1 MAAEPNLYWNLR
13 RYRSRNYSKARDLT
27 QFCLSND
34 FKPHSQKGGGERFRI
49 LISTCDDLPMSAES
63 QLRQLQMQDDASLR
77 ADVRALGELLGQSLI
92 RQEGKALFD
101 LVERVRAAVR
111 SGSAEAEL
119 KSVNVEQ
126 AEQLVRAFSTYFHL
140 ANVAEQVH
148 RSRVL
153 AKEREESGSWIAQAI
168 GKIEKARES
177 GYEFTVDDLKNWLD
191 GFSVRPVFTAH
202 PTEASR
208 RSVLNKLALISDLLE
223 TANSK
228 RKESRLSEAID
239 LLWQTDELRVERPLV
254 IDEAVNA
261 LYYLD
266 DLFRFTIPEV
276 LEEFANEIS
285 KLGVEIPPNA
295 KPLSFGTWI
304 GGDRDGNPNVTPD
317 VTRETIVVQVGHAIR
332 VITEAMSKLRQ
343 SLSVSTRI
351 IEVSDE
357 LRESVEKDLA
367 NIPEF
372 EPRYRRLNAR
382 EPYRLKTTA
391 IVHKL
396 ELTRK
401 RHAAGAPHVPGRD
414 YDNTQE
420 LLDDLYVMRDSLLRN
435 RGELIAHGELE
446 RVIRVVNAF
455 GLIHATMDV
464 REHSQMHH
472 AAISNFG
479 IDSNY
484 PNLSPEQRFDIL
496 ISELSTSAL
505 RAPKGLDT
513 QSAKTL
519 DTFKAIHELITQFG
533 PEVIETYI
541 ISMTKSPADVIAAV
555 VLAKEAGL
563 IDIQNNVA
571 KIGFVPLLET
581 VAELRAADS
590 ILDKLLSNPIY
601 RKLISLR
608 DDVQEV
614 MLGYSDSNKDAGI
627 ATSQWEIHQAQRRLR
642 DTAMKY
648 GVKLRLFHGRG
659 GSVGRGGGPTYDAL
673 IALPWGSLDG
683 QIKMTEQ
690 GEVISDK
697 YSIPMLARE
706 NVELTLAAALEATV
720 LNRGPRQPKEALTKW
735 NDCMETIS
743 ENAFQ
748 RYRGL
753 VTHPDLPSYFYAST
767 PVEQLGDMFLGS
779 RPSRRQGANDGI
791 ENLRAIPWVFG
802 WTQSRQ
808 IVPGWYGVGSGL
820 KAARESG
827 KASVLKEM
835 LSDWHFFKTF
845 ISNVEMTMAKTDMKM
860 AEHYVKTLVPVELH
874 HFFHDIKAEFELTS
888 REINELRGNDNLLGD
903 QPLLARTLQIRDQYL
918 APLHMMQVNLLER
931 VRQAG
936 ESSDPSL
943 RRALLLTI
951 NGVALGLRNTG

>member
-1 MAAEPNLYWNLR
+1 
-13 RYRSRNYSKARDLT
+13 
-27 QFCLSND
+27 
-34 FKPHSQKGGGERFRI
+34 
-49 LISTCDDLPMSAES
+49 MSAES

-77 ADVRALGELLGQSLI
+77 GDVRALGELLGKSLI
-92 RQEGKALFD
+92 RQEGQSLFD
-101 LVERVRAAVR
+101 LVEKVRAAVR
-111 SGSAEAEL
+111 SGQGESEL
-119 KSVNVEQ
+119 KKVDVDQ
-126 AEQLVRAFSTYFHL
+126 AVQLVRAFSTYFHL

-153 AKEREESGSWIAQAI
+153 AKERETSGSWIAQAVNKI
-168 GKIEKARES
+168 LAAKSAGQEIKIE
-177 GYEFTVDDLKNWLD
+177 DLKIWLSD
-191 GFSVRPVFTAH
+191 FSVRPVFTAH

-208 RSVLNKLALISDLLE
+208 RSVLSKLAQISDLLE
-223 TANSK
+223 MPSSRVRDA
-228 RKESRLSEAID
+228 RLSEAID

-266 DLFRFTIPEV
+266 DLFRFTVPEV
-276 LEEFANEIS
+276 LEEFALEVER
-285 KLGVEIPPNA
+285 LGVQISPTD

-317 VTRETIVVQVGHAIR
+317 VTRETVVVQVGHAIR
-332 VITEAMSKLRQ
+332 VISEAISELRQ

-351 IEVSDE
+351 IKVSKE
-357 LRESVEKDLA
+357 LEESVERDLA

-372 EPRYRRLNAR
+372 ESRYRRLNAR

-391 IVHKL
+391 IVHRL

-401 RHAAGAPHVPGRD
+401 RHAAGAAHVPGRD
-414 YDNTQE
+414 YANTQE
-420 LLDDLYVMRDSLLRN
+420 LLDDLNIMRESLIEN
-435 RGELIAHGELE
+435 HGELIAKGQLE
-446 RVIRVVNAF
+446 RVIRTVSTF

-464 REHSQMHH
+464 REHSQAHH
-472 AAISNFG
+472 AALANFG
-479 IDSNY
+479 INKGY
-484 PNLSPEQRFDIL
+484 LQLKPEERFVIL
-496 ISELSTSAL
+496 TEELGRHDL
-505 RAPKGLDT
+505 RAPKQLDE
-513 QSAKTL
+513 QSAKVL
-519 DTFKAIHELITQFG
+519 DTFKAISDLIEQFG

-541 ISMTKSPADVIAAV
+541 VSMTKHPEDLIAAA

-563 IDIQNNVA
+563 VEINSGIA
-571 KIGFVPLLET
+571 KIGFAPLLET
-581 VAELRAADS
+581 VAELRSADQ
-590 ILDKLLSNPIY
+590 ILEQLLSNPTY
-601 RKLISLR
+601 RQLVKLRGDI
-608 DDVQEV
+608 QEV

-642 DTAMKY
+642 DVAIRY

-697 YSIPMLARE
+697 YSIPMLAKE

-720 LNRGPRQPKEALTKW
+720 LNRGPRQPQEFLTKW
-735 NDCMETIS
+735 NSCMDLIS
-743 ENAFQ
+743 ENAFS
-748 RYRGL
+748 RYRTL
-753 VTHPDLPSYFYAST
+753 IDHPDLPAYFYAST

-779 RPSRRQGANDGI
+779 RPSRRQSANAGL
-791 ENLRAIPWVFG
+791 ESLRAIPWVFG

-820 KAARESG
+820 KAAREAG
-827 KASVLKEM
+827 EMDVLNQM
-835 LSDWHFFKTF
+835 LNEWHFFKTF
-845 ISNVEMTMAKTDMKM
+845 ISNVEMTMAKTDLEM
-860 AEHYVKTLVPVELH
+860 AERYVKALVPDELQ
-874 HFFHDIKAEFELTS
+874 HFFDEIKAEFELTS
-888 REINELRGNDNLLGD
+888 REINYLRGNQDLLGD

-918 APLHMMQVNLLER
+918 APLHILQVNLLQR
-931 VRQAG
+931 VRESG
-936 ESSDPSL
+936 ESADPML

>member
-1 MAAEPNLYWNLR
+1 
-13 RYRSRNYSKARDLT
+13 
-27 QFCLSND
+27 
-34 FKPHSQKGGGERFRI
+34 
-49 LISTCDDLPMSAES
+49 MSAES

-77 ADVRALGELLGQSLI
+77 SDVRALGELLGKSLI
-92 RQEGKALFD
+92 RQEGPALLD
-101 LVERVRAAVR
+101 LVEKVRAAVR
-111 SGSAEAEL
+111 NGQGEAEL
-119 KSVNVEQ
+119 KVVSVDQ
-126 AEQLVRAFSTYFHL
+126 AVQLVRAFSTYFHL

-153 AKEREESGSWIAQAI
+153 ENKRTESGSWIAQAVN
-168 GKIEKARES
+168 KIEAAKKS
-177 GYEFTVDDLKNWLD
+177 GHEIKLEDLKSWLAD
-191 GFSVRPVFTAH
+191 FSVRPVFTAH

-223 TANSK
+223 APAS
-228 RKESRLSEAID
+228 RARDARLSEAID

-266 DLFRFTIPEV
+266 DLFRLTVPDVLDDFAHEV
-276 LEEFANEIS
+276 AR
-285 KLGVEIPPNA
+285 LGVTIEPTA

-304 GGDRDGNPNVTPD
+304 GGDRDGNPNVTAD
-317 VTRETIVVQVGHAIR
+317 VTRETIVIQVGHAIR
-332 VITEAMSKLRQ
+332 VISEALSQLRQ

-351 IEVSDE
+351 TNVSQE
-357 LRESVEKDLA
+357 LKNSVEQDLA

-372 EPRYRRLNAR
+372 EARYRRLNAR

-391 IVHKL
+391 IVHRL

-414 YDNTQE
+414 YANTDE
-420 LLDDLYVMRDSLLRN
+420 LLADLNLMRDSLMAN
-435 RGELIAHGELE
+435 HGELIATGELE
-446 RVIRVVNAF
+446 RIIRTISAF

-472 AAISNFG
+472 AALANFG
-479 IDSNY
+479 ISVDYASKE
-484 PNLSPEQRFDIL
+484 PGTRFDLL
-496 ISELSTSAL
+496 ISELENQTPRS
-505 RAPKGLDT
+505 PENLDD

-519 DTFKAIHELITQFG
+519 DTFKAINELISQFG

-541 ISMTKSPADVIAAV
+541 ISMTKHPEDLLAAV

-563 IDIQNNVA
+563 ININNGVA
-571 KIGFVPLLET
+571 KIGFAPLLET
-581 VAELRAADS
+581 VAELRAADV
-590 ILDKLLSNPIY
+590 ILEKLLANPTY
-601 RKLISLR
+601 RKLVSLR
-608 DDVQEV
+608 GDEQEV

-642 DTAMKY
+642 DVAIKY

-697 YSIPMLARE
+697 YSIPTLARE

-720 LNRGPRQPKEALTKW
+720 LNRGPRQSEENLKQW
-735 NDCMETIS
+735 NECMELIS
-743 ENAFQ
+743 ENSFQ
-748 RYRGL
+748 KYRNL
-753 VTHPDLPSYFYAST
+753 VSHQDLPAYFYSST

-808 IVPGWYGVGSGL
+808 IVPGWYGVGTGL
-820 KAARESG
+820 KAARAAG
-827 KASVLKEM
+827 QVKVLKQM
-835 LSDWHFFKTF
+835 LEEWHFFKTF
-845 ISNVEMTMAKTDMKM
+845 ISNVEMTMAKTDLKM
-860 AEHYVKTLVPVELH
+860 AQHYVDTLVPAELR
-874 HFFHDIKAEFELTS
+874 HFFADIKAEFELTS
-888 REINELRGNDNLLGD
+888 QEINALRGNEDLLGD

-931 VRQAG
+931 VRTAG
-936 ESSDPSL
+936 DDSDPLL